1 MDSLRLSSVK
11 ILRLAE
17 SNQFKT
23 KLFLAA
29 DLGISKS
36 LKPLL
41 EKHISFF
48 ANKDRTKKFCK
59 SQLNFFPREST
70 ENFTDQGN

>member
-1 MDSLRLSSVK
+1 VDSLRLSSVK

-48 ANKDRTKKFCK
+48 ANKDRTKKFYDLVVC
-59 SQLNFFPREST
+59 NT
-70 ENFTDQGN
+70 